1 MSATR
6 ILVVEDE
13 SIIAEDLK
21 NSLIKLGYTVPSVES
36 TGEKAIKKTEEIKPD
51 LVLMDIVLHGNM
63 DGIEAAKVIH
73 SRFDIPVVYLSS
85 YSDEEILERAK
96 ITEPYGYIIK
106 PFNER
111 ELHINIEIA
120 IYKHM
125 IEKKLRNSEHWL
137 YSTLKSL
144 GEAVITTDRSG
155 IIKTMNPFA
164 EALTGWERENA
175 LEKPLSIIFNII
187 SEKPGQQVENLVT
200 KVTREGMFYGLAEH
214 TLLITKSGMKVP
226 VDIISTLIKDEKEK
240 IIGIVLVFYDIIERK
255 RLEEKLKQANIEK
268 P

>member
-6 ILVVEDE
+6 VLVVEDE

-21 NSLIKLGYTVPSVES
+21 DSLINLGYTVPSIES
-36 TGEKAIKKTEEIKPD
+36 TGEKAIKKAEEIKPD

-63 DGIEAAKVIH
+63 DGIEAAKEIR
-73 SRFDIPVVYLSS
+73 SRFDIPVVYLTS

-125 IEKKLRNSEHWL
+125 IEKRLRDSEHWL
-137 YSTLKSL
+137 YSTLRSL
-144 GEAVITTDRSG
+144 GEAVISTDRLG
-155 IIKTMNPFA
+155 TIKTMNPFA
-164 EALTGWERENA
+164 EALTGWEQEIS
-175 LEKPLSIIFNII
+175 LEKPLSSIFNIV
-187 SEKPGQQVENLVT
+187 SEKPGLQVENPVN
-200 KVTREGMFYGLAEH
+200 KVIREGMFYGLAEH
-214 TLLITKSGMKVP
+214 TILITKSGMKVP
-226 VDIISTLIKDEKEK
+226 VDIIGSLIKDDKEK
-240 IIGIVLVFYDIIERK
+240 IIGIVLVFDDIIERK
-255 RLEEKLKQANIEK
+255 RMEENMKLANIK
-268 P
+268 